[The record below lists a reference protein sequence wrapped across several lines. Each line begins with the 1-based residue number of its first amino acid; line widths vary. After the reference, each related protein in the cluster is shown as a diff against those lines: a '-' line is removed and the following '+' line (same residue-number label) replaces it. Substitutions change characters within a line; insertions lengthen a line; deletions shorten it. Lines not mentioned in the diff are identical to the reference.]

1 MNDSIGSMISL
12 FSLALA
18 VAIIAPAPLT
28 VHISPEHQ
36 SLDVRLELNV
46 PLPEVF
52 LDALPSGGIVRVI
65 YPLRVRSRRSFWW
78 DGRVW
83 KGELTSQ
90 ASFDPI
96 TGRYRCELLLDE
108 IVVASNEVDTM
119 NDAVT
124 WLRTPPSVRLV
135 LHDDFKKLD
144 RLYLRARAV
153 FSTSTTWLV
162 FPDREGTDWVSVP
175 VVERP
180 TGSEPSTP
188 TPPADSG

>member
-1 MNDSIGSMISL
+1 MISL
-12 FSLALA
+12 FSLAV
-18 VAIIAPAPLT
+18 VASLIAPAPLT
-28 VHISPEHQ
+28 AHISPEHQ

-46 PLPEVF
+46 PLPKVF
-52 LDALPSGGIVRVI
+52 MDALPSGGVVRVI

-78 DGRVW
+78 DGRIW

-108 IVVASNEVDTM
+108 IVVDSNEVDTM
-119 NDAVT
+119 DDAVT
-124 WLRTPPSVRLV
+124 WLRAPPPVQLV
-135 LHDDFKKLD
+135 LGDDFKKLD

-162 FPDREGTDWVSVP
+162 FPDREGTDWVTVP
-175 VVERP
+175 VIQEP
-180 TGSEPSTP
+180 TEAEESSQTP
-188 TPPADSG
+188 LADSG